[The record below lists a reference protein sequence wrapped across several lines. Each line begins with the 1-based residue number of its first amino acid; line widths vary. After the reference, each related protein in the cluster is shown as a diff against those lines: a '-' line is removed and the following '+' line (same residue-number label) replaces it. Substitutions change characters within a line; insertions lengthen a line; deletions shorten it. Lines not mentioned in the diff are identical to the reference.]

1 MSTSIRTFAVA
12 LLIAAL
18 SAAGPTTAFAETCP
32 PGQTLAVDAA
42 GATVCVATSET
53 TPSPGTTTTV
63 SDASASMTVSST
75 GTISVTETTVTATT
89 SSGSVTTDG
98 TTTTLSAP
106 TVTATTTGTTAT
118 ASVPTTTVTVG
129 TMSGGSSPDLSN
141 VSTGSG
147 EATVDRGVSTS
158 GSGLAPSETTAS
170 TSLTAPD
177 SEATVMVSDN
187 ERLDQGA
194 SASVGVNEPV
204 TGTTLSGAA
213 GAHALICLL
222 AQANVDPTRAALSTL
237 CGGGSSSLDG
247 TAGLSAANAP
257 TGTTVTTGAA
267 LRAAICLLTL
277 VASPLPGTISS
288 AELASASLST
298 LCGGGPSTVGGGSD
312 IGATNDRTGTDVAA
326 APIVAAAICILAN
339 GTVGDPT
346 VAQLSSLCAPATDGG
361 GTPSTIDASA
371 PVQATDAT
379 TGTSADLAPAASAAI
394 CILLDALA
402 QIPATA
408 SEPAL
413 SADLSTACGGA
424 IGGTTPSDIT
434 ATAPTT
440 ASTTGG
446 PDIDVAPSVNA
457 AVCILTTAQASAG
470 GASLAVTD
478 ACAGTAAV
486 PPGGPA
492 SAPAASATPA
502 NGSAPAGDVSA
513 AVAGQEAAPLVGT
526 GQAGVRGEA
535 DVPATIAGLPSTS
548 TAAAGGMFLVLAT
561 IAAMAA
567 IRRRR
572 RSS

>member
-1 MSTSIRTFAVA
+1 MNGAKRTFAVT
-12 LLIAAL
+12 LLATAL
-18 SAAGPTTAFAETCP
+18 SVAGPLVALADPGPLDKPIVVSDPSGSTT
-32 PGQTLAVDAA
+32 V
-42 GATVCVATSET
+42 
-53 TPSPGTTTTV
+53 TTTSSTP
-63 SDASASMTVSST
+63 TVSST
-75 GTISVTETTVTATT
+75 GTTASVSDASVSTTLESSGTVTVTETTATVTTT
-89 SSGSVTTDG
+89 SGSVSTSG
-98 TTTTLSAP
+98 TTATVAAP
-106 TVTATTTGTTAT
+106 SVTATTTGTSAS
-118 ASVPTTTVTVG
+118 ASVPQTTVTVG
-129 TMSGGSSPDLSN
+129 TASGGSSPDLSN

-204 TGTTLSGAA
+204 TGTTLSGVA

-222 AQANVDPTRAALSTL
+222 AQASVDPTRAALSTL

-267 LRAAICLLTL
+267 LRAAICLLAL

-312 IGATNDRTGTDVAA
+312 ISATNDRTGTDVAA
-326 APIVAAAICILAN
+326 APIVAAATCILAN

-346 VAQLSSLCAPATDGG
+346 VAQLSSLCATATDGG

-470 GASLAVTD
+470 GASLAVSD

-492 SAPAASATPA
+492 SAPAASGQALGGATL
-502 NGSAPAGDVSA
+502 AG
-513 AVAGQEAAPLVGT
+513 EAAPLGV

-535 DVPATIAGLPSTS
+535 GAPATIAGLPSTS

-561 IAAMAA
+561 VAAMAA

-572 RSS
+572 RNS